1 MQKEI
6 LFRAD
11 GNSEIGLGHLY
22 RLFSLIEMLK
32 EHFKFTF
39 VSSETST
46 VNIIPNSYQL
56 KIIPSQ
62 ITIKEEPEW
71 ISKEFDKN
79 NTLLIAD
86 GYQFNSS
93 YQRKI
98 KEKGFI
104 FVYIDDLAS
113 EHMFADLIINH
124 SPNITSQIYSTESYT
139 KFALGTK
146 YALLRPTF
154 LDLIAKENTVQ
165 KIDRAF
171 VCFGGADPYNLTL
184 KATKALLKTPQVKKI
199 DIVLGGAYSHKEIYT
214 LTQKNIKIYQ
224 NISEE
229 ELMKTM
235 VTSNFAIA
243 PASTILYEL
252 CCVKIPV
259 LSGYYVNNQKKIYN
273 GFANKKAIFEMGN
286 MKDFSI
292 NSFEEQIQLFFKID
306 FQELINRQKK
316 IFDQNI
322 KNRFCKLISS
332 L

>member
-32 EHFKFTF
+32 EHFQFTF
-39 VSSETST
+39 VSSENST

-139 KFALGTK
+139 KFALGIK

-184 KATKALLKTPQVKKI
+184 KATKALLKIPQVKNI
-199 DIVLGGAYSHKEIYT
+199 YIVLGGAYSHKEIYT
-214 LTQKNIKIYQ
+214 LAQKNIKIYQ
-224 NISEE
+224 NLSEE
-229 ELMKTM
+229 ELLEIM

-252 CCVKIPV
+252 CCVQIPV

-286 MKDFSI
+286 LKDFSI
-292 NSFEEQIQLFFKID
+292 TSFEDHLLQFLKID
-306 FQELINRQKK
+306 FQELINCQKK

-322 KNRFCKLISS
+322 KNRICKLISS

>member
-98 KEKGFI
+98 KEKGFK

-124 SPNITSQIYSTESYT
+124 SPNITSQIYSAEPYT

-154 LDLIAKENTVQ
+154 LDLIAKEKTVQ
-165 KIDRAF
+165 KIDKAF

-199 DIVLGGAYSHKEIYT
+199 DIVLGGAYSVSYT
-214 LTQKNIKIYQ
+214 HLT
-224 NISEE
+224 
-229 ELMKTM
+229 LPT
-235 VTSNFAIA
+235 T
-243 PASTILYEL
+243 P
-252 CCVKIPV
+252 
-259 LSGYYVNNQKKIYN
+259 YV
-273 GFANKKAIFEMGN
+273 
-286 MKDFSI
+286 
-292 NSFEEQIQLFFKID
+292 
-306 FQELINRQKK
+306 
-316 IFDQNI
+316 
-322 KNRFCKLISS
+322 
-332 L
+332 

>member
-39 VSSETST
+39 LSSETST

-62 ITIKEEPEW
+62 ITIKEEPDW

-86 GYQFNSS
+86 GYQFDSS

-98 KEKGFI
+98 KEKGFK

-124 SPNITSQIYSTESYT
+124 SPNITSQIYSAEPYT

-146 YALLRPTF
+146 YALLRPAF
-154 LDLIAKENTVQ
+154 LDLIAKEKTIQ
-165 KIDRAF
+165 KIDKAF
-171 VCFGGADPYNLTL
+171 VCFGGADPYDLTL
-184 KATKALLKTPQVKKI
+184 KATKALLKTSQVKKI

-322 KNRFCKLISS
+322 KNRFYKLISS

>member
-32 EHFKFTF
+32 EHFQFTF
-39 VSSETST
+39 VSSENST

-98 KEKGFI
+98 KEKGFK

-124 SPNITSQIYSTESYT
+124 SPNITSQIYSAEPYT

-154 LDLIAKENTVQ
+154 LDLIAKEKTVQ
-165 KIDRAF
+165 KIDKAF

>member
-32 EHFKFTF
+32 EHFQFTF
-39 VSSETST
+39 VSSENST

-98 KEKGFI
+98 KGKGFK

-124 SPNITSQIYSTESYT
+124 SPNITSQIYSAEPYT

-154 LDLIAKENTVQ
+154 LDLIAKEKTVQ
-165 KIDRAF
+165 KIDKAF

>member
-32 EHFKFTF
+32 ADFKFTF
-39 VSSETST
+39 VSSETSN

-71 ISKEFDKN
+71 VSNEFDKN

-124 SPNITSQIYSTESYT
+124 SPNITSQIYSTES
-139 KFALGTK
+139 
-146 YALLRPTF
+146 
-154 LDLIAKENTVQ
+154 
-165 KIDRAF
+165 
-171 VCFGGADPYNLTL
+171 
-184 KATKALLKTPQVKKI
+184 
-199 DIVLGGAYSHKEIYT
+199 
-214 LTQKNIKIYQ
+214 
-224 NISEE
+224 
-229 ELMKTM
+229 
-235 VTSNFAIA
+235 
-243 PASTILYEL
+243 
-252 CCVKIPV
+252 
-259 LSGYYVNNQKKIYN
+259 
-273 GFANKKAIFEMGN
+273 
-286 MKDFSI
+286 
-292 NSFEEQIQLFFKID
+292 
-306 FQELINRQKK
+306 
-316 IFDQNI
+316 
-322 KNRFCKLISS
+322 
-332 L
+332 

>member
-32 EHFKFTF
+32 EHFQFTF
-39 VSSETST
+39 VSSENST

-98 KEKGFI
+98 KEKGFK

-124 SPNITSQIYSTESYT
+124 SPNITSQIYSAEPYT

-146 YALLRPTF
+146 YALLRPAF
-154 LDLIAKENTVQ
+154 LDLIAKEKTVQ
-165 KIDRAF
+165 KIDKAF
-171 VCFGGADPYNLTL
+171 VCFGGADPYDLTL

-252 CCVKIPV
+252 CCVQIPV

>member
-32 EHFKFTF
+32 EHFQFTF
-39 VSSETST
+39 VSSENST

-154 LDLIAKENTVQ
+154 LDLIAKENTAQ
-165 KIDRAF
+165 KIDKAF

-273 GFANKKAIFEMGN
+273 GFANKKAIFKMGN
-286 MKDFSI
+286 LKDFSI
-292 NSFEEQIQLFFKID
+292 TSFEDHLLQFLKID
-306 FQELINRQKK
+306 FQELINCQKK

-322 KNRFCKLISS
+322 KNRICKLISS

>member
-39 VSSETST
+39 LSSETST
-46 VNIIPNSYQL
+46 INIIPNSYQL
-56 KIIPSQ
+56 KIIPTQ
-62 ITIKEEPEW
+62 ITIKEEPDW

-86 GYQFNSS
+86 GYQFDSS

-98 KEKGFI
+98 KEKGFK

-124 SPNITSQIYSTESYT
+124 SPNITSQIYSAEPYT

-146 YALLRPTF
+146 YALLRPAF
-154 LDLIAKENTVQ
+154 LDLIAKEKTVQ
-165 KIDRAF
+165 KIDKAF
-171 VCFGGADPYNLTL
+171 VCFGGADPYDLTL

>member
-32 EHFKFTF
+32 EHFQFTF
-39 VSSETST
+39 VSSENST

-154 LDLIAKENTVQ
+154 LDLIVKENTAQ
-165 KIDRAF
+165 KIDKAF

-184 KATKALLKTPQVKKI
+184 KATKALLKIPQVKHI

-259 LSGYYVNNQKKIYN
+259 LSGYYVNNQKKIYT

-292 NSFEEQIQLFFKID
+292 NSFEDQIQLFFKID
-306 FQELINRQKK
+306 FQELINCQKK

>member
-32 EHFKFTF
+32 EHFQFTF
-39 VSSETST
+39 VSSENST

-98 KEKGFI
+98 KGKGFK

-124 SPNITSQIYSTESYT
+124 SPNITSQIYSAEPYT

-146 YALLRPTF
+146 YALLRPAF
-154 LDLIAKENTVQ
+154 LDLIAKEKTVQ
-165 KIDRAF
+165 KIDKAF

-252 CCVKIPV
+252 CCVQIPV

>member
-39 VSSETST
+39 LSSETST
-46 VNIIPNSYQL
+46 INIIPNSYQL
-56 KIIPSQ
+56 KIIPTQ
-62 ITIKEEPEW
+62 ITIKEEPDW

-86 GYQFNSS
+86 GYQFDSS

-124 SPNITSQIYSTESYT
+124 SPNITSQIYSAEPYT

-146 YALLRPTF
+146 YALLRPAF
-154 LDLIAKENTVQ
+154 LDLIAKEKTIQ
-165 KIDRAF
+165 KIDKAF
-171 VCFGGADPYNLTL
+171 VCFGGADPYDLTL
-184 KATKALLKTPQVKKI
+184 KATKALLKTSQVKKI

-273 GFANKKAIFEMGN
+273 GFANKKVIFEMGN

>member
-1 MQKEI
+1 MQEI
-6 LFRAD
+6 LFIAD

-39 VSSETST
+39 LSSETST
-46 VNIIPNSYQL
+46 INIIPNSYQL
-56 KIIPSQ
+56 KIIPTQ
-62 ITIKEEPEW
+62 ITIKEEPDW

-86 GYQFNSS
+86 GYQFDSS

-98 KEKGFI
+98 KEKGFK

-124 SPNITSQIYSTESYT
+124 SPNITSQIYSAEPYT

-146 YALLRPTF
+146 YDLLRPTF
-154 LDLIAKENTVQ
+154 LDLIAKEKTVQ
-165 KIDRAF
+165 KIDKAF
-171 VCFGGADPYNLTL
+171 VCFGGADPYDLTL

-273 GFANKKAIFEMGN
+273 GFANKKVIFEMGN

>member
-39 VSSETST
+39 LSSETST
-46 VNIIPNSYQL
+46 INIIPNSYQL
-56 KIIPSQ
+56 KIIPTQ
-62 ITIKEEPEW
+62 ITIKEEPDW

-86 GYQFNSS
+86 GYQFDSS

-98 KEKGFI
+98 KEKGFK

-124 SPNITSQIYSTESYT
+124 SPNITSQIYSAEPYT

-146 YALLRPTF
+146 YALLRPAF
-154 LDLIAKENTVQ
+154 LDLIAKEKTVQ
-165 KIDRAF
+165 KIDKAF
-171 VCFGGADPYNLTL
+171 VCFGGADPYDLTL

-259 LSGYYVNNQKKIYN
+259 LSGYYVNNQKKIYT

-286 MKDFSI
+286 IKDFSI

>member
-32 EHFKFTF
+32 ADFKFTF
-39 VSSETST
+39 LSSETST

-71 ISKEFDKN
+71 ISNEFDKN

-98 KEKGFI
+98 KEQGFK

-124 SPNITSQIYSTESYT
+124 SPNITSQIYSAEPILSLLWEQNMLY
-139 KFALGTK
+139 
-146 YALLRPTF
+146 YAP
-154 LDLIAKENTVQ
+154 
-165 KIDRAF
+165 
-171 VCFGGADPYNLTL
+171 
-184 KATKALLKTPQVKKI
+184 
-199 DIVLGGAYSHKEIYT
+199 
-214 LTQKNIKIYQ
+214 
-224 NISEE
+224 
-229 ELMKTM
+229 
-235 VTSNFAIA
+235 
-243 PASTILYEL
+243 
-252 CCVKIPV
+252 
-259 LSGYYVNNQKKIYN
+259 
-273 GFANKKAIFEMGN
+273 
-286 MKDFSI
+286 
-292 NSFEEQIQLFFKID
+292 LF
-306 FQELINRQKK
+306 
-316 IFDQNI
+316 
-322 KNRFCKLISS
+322 
-332 L
+332 

>member
-39 VSSETST
+39 LSSETST
-46 VNIIPNSYQL
+46 INIIPNSYQL
-56 KIIPSQ
+56 KIIPTQ
-62 ITIKEEPEW
+62 ITIKEEPDL

-86 GYQFNSS
+86 GYQFDSS

-98 KEKGFI
+98 KEKGFK

-124 SPNITSQIYSTESYT
+124 SPNITSQIYSAEPYT

-154 LDLIAKENTVQ
+154 LDLIAKEKTVQ
-165 KIDRAF
+165 KIDKAF

>member
-39 VSSETST
+39 LSSETST
-46 VNIIPNSYQL
+46 INIIPNSYQL
-56 KIIPSQ
+56 KIIPTQ
-62 ITIKEEPEW
+62 ITIKEEPDW

-86 GYQFNSS
+86 GYQFDSS

-98 KEKGFI
+98 KEKGFK

-124 SPNITSQIYSTESYT
+124 SPNITSQIYSAEPYT

-146 YALLRPTF
+146 YALLRPAF
-154 LDLIAKENTVQ
+154 LDLIAKEKTVQ
-165 KIDRAF
+165 KIDKAF
-171 VCFGGADPYNLTL
+171 VCFGGADPYDLTL

-273 GFANKKAIFEMGN
+273 GFANKKVIFEMGN

>member
-32 EHFKFTF
+32 EYFQFTF
-39 VSSETST
+39 VSSENST

-113 EHMFADLIINH
+113 EHIFADLIINH
-124 SPNITSQIYSTESYT
+124 SPNITSQIYSAEHYT

-146 YALLRPTF
+146 YALLRPAF
-154 LDLIAKENTVQ
+154 LDLIAKEKTVQ
-165 KIDRAF
+165 KIDKAF

-259 LSGYYVNNQKKIYN
+259 LSGYYENNQKKIYN

-322 KNRFCKLISS
+322 KNRICKLISS

>member
-39 VSSETST
+39 LSSETST
-46 VNIIPNSYQL
+46 INIIPNSYQL
-56 KIIPSQ
+56 KIIPTQ
-62 ITIKEEPEW
+62 ITIKEEPDW

-86 GYQFNSS
+86 GYQFDSS

-98 KEKGFI
+98 KEKGFK

-124 SPNITSQIYSTESYT
+124 SPNITSQIYSAEPYT

-146 YALLRPTF
+146 YALLRPAF
-154 LDLIAKENTVQ
+154 LDLIAKEKTVQ
-165 KIDRAF
+165 KIDKAF

-273 GFANKKAIFEMGN
+273 GFANKKVIFEMGN
-286 MKDFSI
+286 MKYFSI

>member
-39 VSSETST
+39 LSSETST

-322 KNRFCKLISS
+322 KNRFYKLISS

>member
-32 EHFKFTF
+32 EHFQFTF
-39 VSSETST
+39 VSSENST

-165 KIDRAF
+165 KIDKAF

>member
-98 KEKGFI
+98 KGKGFK

-124 SPNITSQIYSTESYT
+124 SPNITSQIYSAEPYT

-154 LDLIAKENTVQ
+154 LDLIAKEKTVQ
-165 KIDRAF
+165 KIDKAF

-199 DIVLGGAYSHKEIYT
+199 DIVLGEAYSHKEIYT

-252 CCVKIPV
+252 CCVQIPV

-273 GFANKKAIFEMGN
+273 GFANKKAIFKMGN
-286 MKDFSI
+286 LKDFSI
-292 NSFEEQIQLFFKID
+292 TSFEDHLIQFLKID
-306 FQELINRQKK
+306 FQELINCQKK

>member
-39 VSSETST
+39 LSSETST
-46 VNIIPNSYQL
+46 INIIPNSYQL
-56 KIIPSQ
+56 KIIPTQ
-62 ITIKEEPEW
+62 ITIKEEPDW

-86 GYQFNSS
+86 GYQFDSS

-98 KEKGFI
+98 KEKGFK

-124 SPNITSQIYSTESYT
+124 SPNITSQIYSAEPYT

-146 YALLRPTF
+146 YALLRPAF
-154 LDLIAKENTVQ
+154 LDLIAKEKTVQ
-165 KIDRAF
+165 KIDKAF
-171 VCFGGADPYNLTL
+171 VCFGGADPYDLTL

-199 DIVLGGAYSHKEIYT
+199 DIVLGGVYSHKEIYT

-273 GFANKKAIFEMGN
+273 GFANKKVIFEMGN

>member
-1 MQKEI
+1 
-6 LFRAD
+6 
-11 GNSEIGLGHLY
+11 
-22 RLFSLIEMLK
+22 
-32 EHFKFTF
+32 
-39 VSSETST
+39 
-46 VNIIPNSYQL
+46 
-56 KIIPSQ
+56 
-62 ITIKEEPEW
+62 
-71 ISKEFDKN
+71 
-79 NTLLIAD
+79 
-86 GYQFNSS
+86 
-93 YQRKI
+93 
-98 KEKGFI
+98 
-104 FVYIDDLAS
+104 
-113 EHMFADLIINH
+113 MFADLIINH
-124 SPNITSQIYSTESYT
+124 SPNITSQIYSAEPYT

-154 LDLIAKENTVQ
+154 LDLIAKEKTVQ
-165 KIDRAF
+165 KIDKAF

-306 FQELINRQKK
+306 FQELINHQKK

>member
-32 EHFKFTF
+32 ADFKFTF
-39 VSSETST
+39 LSSETST

-71 ISKEFDKN
+71 ISNEFDKN

-98 KEKGFI
+98 KEQGFK

-124 SPNITSQIYSTESYT
+124 SPNITSQVYSAESYT

-146 YALLRPTF
+146 YALLRPAF
-154 LDLIAKENTVQ
+154 LDLLCKRKKNT
-165 KIDRAF
+165 
-171 VCFGGADPYNLTL
+171 
-184 KATKALLKTPQVKKI
+184 
-199 DIVLGGAYSHKEIYT
+199 
-214 LTQKNIKIYQ
+214 
-224 NISEE
+224 
-229 ELMKTM
+229 
-235 VTSNFAIA
+235 
-243 PASTILYEL
+243 
-252 CCVKIPV
+252 
-259 LSGYYVNNQKKIYN
+259 
-273 GFANKKAIFEMGN
+273 
-286 MKDFSI
+286 
-292 NSFEEQIQLFFKID
+292 
-306 FQELINRQKK
+306 
-316 IFDQNI
+316 
-322 KNRFCKLISS
+322 KNR
-332 L
+332 

>member
-39 VSSETST
+39 LSSETST

-62 ITIKEEPEW
+62 ITIKEEPDW

-86 GYQFNSS
+86 GYQFDSS

-98 KEKGFI
+98 KEKGFK

-124 SPNITSQIYSTESYT
+124 SPNITSQIYSAEPYT

-146 YALLRPTF
+146 YALLRPAF
-154 LDLIAKENTVQ
+154 LDLIAKEKTIQ
-165 KIDRAF
+165 KIDKAF
-171 VCFGGADPYNLTL
+171 VCFGGADPYDLTL
-184 KATKALLKTPQVKKI
+184 KATKALLKTSQVKKI

-306 FQELINRQKK
+306 FKELINRQKK

-322 KNRFCKLISS
+322 KNRFYKLISS

>member
-39 VSSETST
+39 VSSENST

-71 ISKEFDKN
+71 ISKEFHKN

-93 YQRKI
+93 YQQKI
-98 KEKGFI
+98 KEQGFKL
-104 FVYIDDLAS
+104 VYIDDLAS
-113 EHMFADLIINH
+113 EYMFADLIINH
-124 SPNITSQIYSTESYT
+124 SPNITSQIYSAEPYT

-146 YALLRPTF
+146 YALLRPAF
-154 LDLIAKENTVQ
+154 LDLIAKEKTAQ
-165 KIDRAF
+165 KIDKAF
-171 VCFGGADPYNLTL
+171 VCFGGSDPYNLTL
-184 KATKALLKTPQVKKI
+184 KATKALLKIPQVKNI
-199 DIVLGGAYSHKEIYT
+199 NIVLGGAYSHKEIYT
-214 LTQKNIKIYQ
+214 LAQKNIKICQ
-224 NISEE
+224 NLSEE
-229 ELMKTM
+229 ELLKIM

-252 CCVKIPV
+252 CCVQIPV
-259 LSGYYVNNQKKIYN
+259 LSGYYVKNQKKIYN

-286 MKDFSI
+286 LKDFSI
-292 NSFEEQIQLFFKID
+292 TSFEDHLLQFFKID
-306 FQELINRQKK
+306 FQELINCQKK

-322 KNRFCKLISS
+322 KNRICKLISS

>member
-32 EHFKFTF
+32 ADFKFTF
-39 VSSETST
+39 LSSETST

-71 ISKEFDKN
+71 ISNEFDKK

-98 KEKGFI
+98 KEQGFK

-124 SPNITSQIYSTESYT
+124 SPNITSQVYSAESYT

-146 YALLRPTF
+146 YALLRPAF
-154 LDLIAKENTVQ
+154 LDLLSKEKKIQ
-165 KIDRAF
+165 KIDKAF

-184 KATKALLKTPQVKKI
+184 KATKALLKIPQVKHI
-199 DIVLGGAYSHKEIYT
+199 NIVLGGAYSHKEIYT
-214 LTQKNIKIYQ
+214 LAQKNIKIYQ
-224 NISEE
+224 NLSEE
-229 ELMKTM
+229 ALLKIM

-252 CCVKIPV
+252 CCVQIPV

-286 MKDFSI
+286 LKDFSI
-292 NSFEEQIQLFFKID
+292 TSFEDHLLQFLKID
-306 FQELINRQKK
+306 FQELINCQKK

-322 KNRFCKLISS
+322 KNRICKLISI

>member
-39 VSSETST
+39 LSSETST
-46 VNIIPNSYQL
+46 VNIIPNNYQL

-62 ITIKEEPEW
+62 ISIKEEPEW
-71 ISKEFDKN
+71 ISNEFDKN

-86 GYQFNSS
+86 GYQFDSS

-98 KEKGFI
+98 KEKSFK

-124 SPNITSQIYSTESYT
+124 SPNITPQIYSAEPYT

-146 YALLRPTF
+146 YALLRPAF
-154 LDLIAKENTVQ
+154 LDLIAKEKTAQ
-165 KIDRAF
+165 KIDKAF

-214 LTQKNIKIYQ
+214 STQKNIKIYQ

-286 MKDFSI
+286 LKDFSI
-292 NSFEEQIQLFFKID
+292 TSFEDHLLQFLKID
-306 FQELINRQKK
+306 FQELINCQNK

-322 KNRFCKLISS
+322 KNRICKLISS

>member
-39 VSSETST
+39 LSSETST

-56 KIIPSQ
+56 KIIPTQ
-62 ITIKEEPEW
+62 ITIKEEPDW

-86 GYQFNSS
+86 GYQFDSS

-98 KEKGFI
+98 KEKGFK

-124 SPNITSQIYSTESYT
+124 SPNITSQIYSAEPYT

-146 YALLRPTF
+146 YALLRPAF
-154 LDLIAKENTVQ
+154 LDLIAKEKTVQ
-165 KIDRAF
+165 KIDKAF
-171 VCFGGADPYNLTL
+171 VCFGGADPYDLTL

-273 GFANKKAIFEMGN
+273 GFANKKVIFEMGN

>member
-32 EHFKFTF
+32 EHFQFTF
-39 VSSETST
+39 VSSENST

>member
-39 VSSETST
+39 LSSETST
-46 VNIIPNSYQL
+46 INIIPNSYQL

-62 ITIKEEPEW
+62 ITIKEEPDW

-86 GYQFNSS
+86 GYQFDSS

-98 KEKGFI
+98 KEKGFK

-124 SPNITSQIYSTESYT
+124 SPNITSQIYSAEPYT

-146 YALLRPTF
+146 YALLRPAF
-154 LDLIAKENTVQ
+154 LDLIAKEKTVQ
-165 KIDRAF
+165 KIDKAF
-171 VCFGGADPYNLTL
+171 VCFGGADPYDLTL

-199 DIVLGGAYSHKEIYT
+199 DIVLGGVYSHKEIYT

-259 LSGYYVNNQKKIYN
+259 LSGYYVNNQKKIYT